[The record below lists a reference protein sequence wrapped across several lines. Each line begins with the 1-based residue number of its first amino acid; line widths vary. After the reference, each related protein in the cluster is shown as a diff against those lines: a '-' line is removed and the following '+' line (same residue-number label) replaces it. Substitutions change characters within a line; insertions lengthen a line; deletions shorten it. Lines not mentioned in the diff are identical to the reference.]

1 MKKPILT
8 IIVAGIALAL
18 HAGPSVLDI
27 KHSITDNNVVAPE
40 SFETKTRQL
49 RENYYLKHFTVE
61 APTDGTGNVGNATE
75 YEDLLSRLPAEIEM
89 PYNQIVGKFIDM
101 YLGKR
106 RDLVSDMLALHNYYG
121 RIFVEELVKQKVP
134 LELQYLPVIESA
146 INPNAVSRAGA
157 VGLWQFMPATA
168 LDLGLEVNSLVDQR
182 RDPRLASHYAVK
194 YLKQLYGIYGDWSLA
209 IAAYNCGPG
218 NVNKA
223 LRRAGGGK
231 KDFWEIYNYLLPET
245 RGYFPAFIAANYV
258 MNYHNRYGIKPTL
271 VKNALIT
278 DTVQVSQRI
287 NFQQIADVL
296 QIPVE
301 EIRMLNPQFR
311 KDIIPGDN
319 HPYALVLPSQQ
330 VLSYIM
336 SEPQILANN
345 ADEYGRRTYVEP
357 GTPLEPT
364 DNSNTNQLS
373 ANSQTKNADGN
384 VSVDNAIST
393 EPVKKIHVV
402 GRGENLRDIAKKYG
416 VSATDVKRWNN
427 LRRGKVKEGDR
438 LEIQVI
444 EHQVAKASTVPTT
457 ESTVTERVD
466 TRASVNEENRSTASR
481 SERTSRAKETTS
493 AKASAAKTTIYSVRS
508 GDSLDKIAKKFGV
521 SINDIRSAN
530 GMSQGTTRINIGQ
543 KLKIPAAKSV
553 SSANKSTKSKSKTTK
568 SSSKKKKSS
577 RRR

>member
-89 PYNQIVGKFIDM
+89 PYNHIVGKFIDM

-493 AKASAAKTTIYSVRS
+493 AKAAAAKTTIYSVRS

-553 SSANKSTKSKSKTTK
+553 SSAKKSTKSKSKTTN